1 MADIIPSTIFRP
13 ETMEVS
19 DLGKTRPESFIKMDK
34 DSKVL
39 MLLRRAQEIPDT
51 LGNASRQAA
60 AQRSSITV
68 A

>member
-1 MADIIPSTIFRP
+1 MADKIPSTK
-13 ETMEVS
+13 VDAAKLKAL
-19 DLGKTRPESFIKMDK
+19 DLGNTTPESFIKMDRGT
-34 DSKVL
+34 DVV